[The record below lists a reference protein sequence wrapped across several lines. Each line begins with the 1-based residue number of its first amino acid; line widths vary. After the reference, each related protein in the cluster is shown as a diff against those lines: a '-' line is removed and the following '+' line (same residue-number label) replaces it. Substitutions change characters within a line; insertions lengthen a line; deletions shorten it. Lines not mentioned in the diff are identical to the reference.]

1 MTKNLSDKSCQTFSI
16 DWNNVQA
23 KCPCCHNHVKVDLD
37 YGPDSAKITLVPAS
51 TRIESSQVTSTRIG
65 SSQVTNARIES
76 SQATNARI
84 ESSQVTNARIESS
97 QVASVGNSSL
107 MNIVSVQSVGERHG
121 RTFAP
126 YSNNNHHSTHDD
138 DSEMNESTSSSVSN
152 SSMNRVIEPEVQITT
167 LPDFTPSRSL
177 RPSSDSSLRPSSYS
191 SLRPSSDSSFSKNDS
206 SFSKNDSS
214 FSKNDSSS
222 GLTSSAFNHFPNQG
236 IRLKCQ
242 FHGEFFSSSWFFLVL
257 GSSSW
262 FFPLSVIQ

>member
-1 MTKNLSDKSCQTFSI
+1 MTKNLSDKSCQTFPI

-23 KCPCCHNHVKVDLD
+23 KCPCCHNHVKVDLN
-37 YGPDSAKITLVPAS
+37 YGPDSANITLVPIS
-51 TRIESSQVTSTRIG
+51 KKQPG
-65 SSQVTNARIES
+65 
-76 SQATNARI
+76 
-84 ESSQVTNARIESS
+84 IESS

-107 MNIVSVQSVGERHG
+107 MNIVSVESVGERHG

-126 YSNNNHHSTHDD
+126 YSNNNHHNMHDD

-167 LPDFTPSRSL
+167 LADFTPSKSL
-177 RPSSDSSLRPSSYS
+177 RPSHS
-191 SLRPSSDSSFSKNDS
+191 SLRPSSDSSSSKNDS
-206 SFSKNDSS
+206 SS

-242 FHGEFFSSSWFFLVL
+242 FHGEFSLWFLVL
-257 GSSSW
+257 GSFHS
-262 FFPLSVIQ
+262 LSCNK